1 MSEREQGWL
10 KQLDEQ
16 ALSKQ
21 EQFLDMIA
29 AKLKRPRVKQK
40 PQHPFR
46 GAPDFWQQYELSET
60 EKLDMFQRNF
70 EAAGGYVLHA
80 ATLQDAS
87 ALIAGKA
94 SELKALHILRQDE
107 EALARLG
114 LEQALP
120 HVQVRCWNN
129 DETEDWKARAAEADI
144 GVVLADY
151 AVSYTGSITL
161 LSSKTKGRSVSLLP
175 TLLFALIPRSS
186 VVTKL
191 GEVLKQFDE
200 LGRAELPAGIHFVS
214 GPSRSADIENDL
226 TIGVHGPGIVYA
238 IIIDDII

>member
-1 MSEREQGWL
+1 MSKRTDEWL

-16 ALSKQ
+16 SLSKQ
-21 EQFLDMIA
+21 EQFLNGIA
-29 AKLKRPRVKQK
+29 AKLNRARVTDK

-46 GAPDFWQQYELSET
+46 GSPDFWAEFQLSES

-70 EAAGGYVLHA
+70 EAAGGYVQRA
-80 ATLQDAS
+80 ATLSEAS
-87 ALIAGKA
+87 SIIVDKA
-94 SELKALHILRQDE
+94 NELQALHILRQDLE
-107 EALARLG
+107 LLGQLG

-120 HVQVRCWNN
+120 NVNVRSWND
-129 DETEDWKARAAEADI
+129 DEQEDWKARAAEADI

-151 AVSYTGSITL
+151 AVAYTGSLTL

-175 TLLFALIPRSS
+175 TLLFALIPKSS
-186 VVTKL
+186 LVTKL
-191 GEVLKQFDE
+191 GEVLSTFDE
-200 LGRAELPAGIHFVS
+200 MGRANLPAGIHFVS

-238 IIIDDII
+238 VIIDDI